1 LFLVG
6 TDVAGLFLS
15 DFEFLFFNDE
25 EGLNDWTYGVWDRGP
40 NVLPFVKAI
49 SVVFSVFKMDS

>member
-1 LFLVG
+1 MKPILLFLVG

-25 EGLNDWTYGVWDRGP
+25 EGLND
-40 NVLPFVKAI
+40 
-49 SVVFSVFKMDS
+49 